1 MKYEPLVVSLV
12 FTVVYASTFSH
23 FLNGFIHD
31 EFRLLNV
38 VKGIQKYGVPSFL
51 DRNYYQHPPLVYLA
65 VVVPSYVVPVD
76 IAAML
81 VELLCA
87 FGTLYLFYLLADL
100 VTGRKA
106 ALLGTV
112 ILGTHPNIWIWSNRF
127 LHEAPLLL
135 FFTAS
140 LYLFIV
146 AMRTNKKLHWLL
158 LGALLGLG
166 LNLKVSTILV
176 VPIMVA
182 HMLLSNRLVKF
193 SSGVKLNLD
202 GVKSLLIVGVVAL
215 GVYTPYLV
223 YTSINN
229 VPSQTQI
236 FSREIAGA
244 AAFSLPEPW
253 HFYTVNFPYFVNVA
267 VLPFFLYGVL
277 AASIR
282 KDRKMLTYLVWF
294 LIPVVFFTLP
304 SYKSYRYINPL
315 FPVLVLFTA
324 YGISVHPRSLMT
336 TLKKRMA
343 GKVRRQLSCMKR
355 NAARIQESY
364 NFLWSLRERSVSW
377 GTVSDLLGEA
387 RRTGVSAALFVK
399 SMSASEEKFVTNTTP
414 ELEIDLNKELHEI
427 VAELEGKMKGMRI
440 RTKKKSEGY
449 VLVQIA
455 FTLLIA
461 SFGAYQSLSVVL
473 YDGEWPSSYDAWN
486 TINALESNGVLLA
499 QDYWWAA
506 AFFTNKFVEYLSTT
520 SDYDYDV
527 IGKYNAQYIL
537 ADPDWAYIEGNPIFK
552 PVEFLPELNS
562 TLYSV
567 NWTGLGEISSYLPFE
582 ISVNSDEGGL
592 EAVWLFLEDFDVG
605 RTTSEGIYMGFLPD
619 NITVKIGLYH
629 LCYAPETLYIKIEN
643 GVVYNC
649 LSMWLQC
656 VPADAIEVNMD
667 RRSCLYHPEFVLDRF

>member
-1 MKYEPLVVSLV
+1 LVLGELRMKYEPIVVSLV
-12 FTVVYASTFSH
+12 FTLVYASTFSH

-38 VKGIQKYGVPSFL
+38 VKGIQEYGVPSFL
-51 DRNYYQHPPLVYLA
+51 GRNYYQHPPLVYLA
-65 VVVPSYVVPVD
+65 VVVPSSVIPVD

-87 FGTLYLFYLLADL
+87 FGTLYLFYLLANL
-100 VTGRKA
+100 VIGRKA

-140 LYLFIV
+140 LYLFTV
-146 AMRTNKKLHWLL
+146 AMRTNKRLHWLL
-158 LGALLGLG
+158 LGVLLGLG
-166 LNLKVSTILV
+166 LNLKVSTMLV
-176 VPIMVA
+176 VPIVVA

-193 SSGVKLNLD
+193 SKGVKLDLN
-202 GVKSLLIVGVVAL
+202 GMKSLLAVGMVAIC
-215 GVYTPYLV
+215 VYTPYLV
-223 YTSINN
+223 YTHINN
-229 VPSQTQI
+229 APSQTQI

-253 HFYTVNFPYFVNVA
+253 YFYIVNFPDFVNIA
-267 VLPFFLYGVL
+267 VLPFFFYGLL

-304 SYKSYRYINPL
+304 SYKSYRYLNPL
-315 FPVLVLFTA
+315 FPVFVLFTA
-324 YGISVHPRSLMT
+324 YGMSVHPRSLMA
-336 TLKKRMA
+336 TLKKRR
-343 GKVRRQLSCMKR
+343 VRKSRREFSCMKR
-355 NAARIQESY
+355 NATRIQEAY

-387 RRTGVSAALFVK
+387 RRTGVSTALFVK
-399 SMSASEEKFVTNTTP
+399 SMSTSEEKFVTNTTP

-427 VAELEGKMKGMRI
+427 VAELKGKMKGMGTK
-440 RTKKKSEGY
+440 TKKKRGEYG
-449 VLVQIA
+449 LVQIA
-455 FTLLIA
+455 LTLLIA

-473 YDGEWPSSYDAWN
+473 YDGEWPSGYDAWN
-486 TINALESNGVLLA
+486 TLNALDSNGG
-499 QDYWWAA
+499 AA
-506 AFFTNKFVEYLSTT
+506 SFFTNKFVEYLSTT
-520 SDYDYDV
+520 DHDYDV

-537 ADPDWAYIEGNPIFK
+537 ADPDWVYIEGNPIFK

-567 NWTGLGEISSYLPFE
+567 NWTGLGGVSSYIPFE
-582 ISVNSDEGGL
+582 ISVNPDEGGL
-592 EAVWLFLEDFDVG
+592 EAVWLFIEYFDMG
-605 RTTSEGIYMGFLPD
+605 RTTSEGVYKGFLPD
-619 NITVKIGLYH
+619 NITVEIGLHH
-629 LCYAPETLYIKIEN
+629 LCYAPETLYIRIEN

-649 LSMWLQC
+649 LNMWLQC
-656 VPADAIEVNMD
+656 GLVDAIEVNMD